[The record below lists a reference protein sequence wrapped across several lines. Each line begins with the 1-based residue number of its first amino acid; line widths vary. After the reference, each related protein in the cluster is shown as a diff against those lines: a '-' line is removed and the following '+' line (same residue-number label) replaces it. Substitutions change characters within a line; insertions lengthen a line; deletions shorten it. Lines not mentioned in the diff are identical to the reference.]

1 MEAESVIATNSSASR
16 KYASE
21 LLKPMSENRFHKD
34 LKNQVMNLNATS
46 VNLDFIALTQGER
59 DIVDEYQLSLDK
71 LSALIL
77 GRFTIGESVIAKDA
91 FQSHIYA
98 REVLNGRFILGEDAI
113 VQDDIWG
120 REYTK
125 AILCN
130 FDGYSA
136 DEIDQDENLKRFR
149 DKFVGDRLGEV
160 ERLKFKKS
168 PSSTS
173 FLQRIINWFA

>member
-1 MEAESVIATNSSASR
+1 
-16 KYASE
+16 
-21 LLKPMSENRFHKD
+21 MSENRFHKD

-46 VNLDFIALTQGER
+46 VNLDFIAFTQGER

-130 FDGYSA
+130 FDG
-136 DEIDQDENLKRFR
+136 
-149 DKFVGDRLGEV
+149 
-160 ERLKFKKS
+160 
-168 PSSTS
+168 
-173 FLQRIINWFA
+173 